1 MKPKTEKKGQALV
14 QKTEDRSLKA
24 PQSVIHID
32 HRISFR
38 QYKYWILMLD
48 DFRDAYKKGRE
59 PGAKGL
65 YHFPIERLTEYLGY
79 EPAKEELKVDFEALR
94 KEPIIINV
102 LNKDGK
108 PVQRGM
114 GFISEWEITSKT
126 VAFKLPSFIEEV
138 MRGLDEPRNI
148 FQLLNWDIFNHFSG
162 KYEAVIYKLC
172 RDYVGVRRT
181 PYMTLDEFRRYMG
194 LQPTEYTE
202 FRRLGQWVIYGPC
215 KAINASQD
223 SDISVEPVIERNGCK
238 AVGISFLVEPRGKT
252 LLPFIEAEK
261 APHPAFH
268 AAKVPI
274 LPKNQEK
281 YLALRSEE
289 EIGLCI
295 ERANA
300 YGEKQEKGGKPP
312 NYGALY
318 HAAIEEGWHTEQA
331 GKKAAEEAEKARR
344 KAEAAAKR
352 QQAAAEKAR
361 AEESQAK
368 REALLERFKA
378 LPEAAQQEMI
388 AAFLDT
394 DGQARA
400 SYKKKGFD
408 SPFFLFP
415 FVCFLQGQSLPA

>member
-1 MKPKTEKKGQALV
+1 MKPKAEKKQQALV
-14 QKTEDRSLKA
+14 PKTEDRSLKA

-32 HRISFR
+32 HRISLR

-48 DFRDAYKKGRE
+48 DFRDAYKTGRE
-59 PGAKGL
+59 PCAKGL
-65 YHFPIERLTEYLGY
+65 YRFPIERLTEYLGY
-79 EPAKEELKVDFEALR
+79 EPSKEELKTDFEALR
-94 KEPIIINV
+94 KEPIIIN
-102 LNKDGK
+102 LLGKDGK

-126 VAFKLPSFIEEV
+126 VAFKLPSFVEEV

-181 PYMTLDEFRRYMG
+181 PYLTLEEFRKYMG
-194 LQPTEYTE
+194 LQPTEYTD

-223 SDISVEPVIERNGCK
+223 CDINVEPKIERNGCK
-238 AVGISFLVEPRGKT
+238 AVGISFLVEPRDKT
-252 LLPFIEAEK
+252 LVPFIDAEK
-261 APHPAFH
+261 PSHPAFL
-268 AAKVPI
+268 AAKTPI
-274 LPKNQEK
+274 LPKLQEK
-281 YLALRSEE
+281 YLALRSAA

-300 YGEKQEKGGKPP
+300 YGAAQEKAGKPP

-318 HAAIEEGWHTEQA
+318 RAAIEEGWHTEQA
-331 GKKAAEEAEKARR
+331 RQQAEAEAALALK

-352 QQAAAEKAR
+352 QAAAEAKAKAAQSE
-361 AEESQAK
+361 AERLAV
-368 REALLERFKA
+368 LERFRA
-378 LPEAAQQEMI
+378 LPADQRDGLL
-388 AAFLDT
+388 AAFLAT
-394 DGQARA
+394 DAQARA

-408 SPFFLFP
+408 APFFLFP
-415 FVCFLQGQSLPA
+415 FVHFLKEGSC

>member
-1 MKPKTEKKGQALV
+1 M
-14 QKTEDRSLKA
+14 
-24 PQSVIHID
+24 
-32 HRISFR
+32 
-38 QYKYWILMLD
+38 
-48 DFRDAYKKGRE
+48 
-59 PGAKGL
+59 
-65 YHFPIERLTEYLGY
+65 
-79 EPAKEELKVDFEALR
+79 DFEALR

-126 VAFKLPSFIEEV
+126 VGFKLPSFIEDV

-181 PYMTLDEFRRYMG
+181 PYMTTEEFREYMG

-223 SDISVEPVIERNGCK
+223 SDISVEPKIERNGCK
-238 AVGISFLVEPRGKT
+238 AVGISFLVEPRDKT

-261 APHPAFH
+261 TPHHAFL

-274 LPKNQEK
+274 LPKNQDK

-289 EIGLCI
+289 EISLCI
-295 ERANA
+295 ERANE
-300 YGEKQEKGGKPP
+300 YGEKQEKASKPP

-318 HAAIEEGWHTEQA
+318 HKAIEEGWHSGLA
-331 GKKAAEEAEKARR
+331 DKKAAEEAEQAKK
-344 KAEAAAKR
+344 KAEATAKR
-352 QQAAAEKAR
+352 QAVVAEKAR
-361 AEESQAK
+361 AEKNLAE
-368 REALLERFKA
+368 REAVLGAFRA
-378 LPEAAQQEMI
+378 LPEAGQADAL
-388 AAFLDT
+388 AAFLAT
-394 DGQARA
+394 DASARA
-400 SYKKKGFD
+400 AYKRKGFD
-408 SPFFLFP
+408 SPVFLFP
-415 FVCFLQGQSLPA
+415 FVQFLKASKPDLARQSPG